1 MRVLVT
7 GGAGFIGHHLVA
19 ALTNAGHEVVVLDN
33 LKRGS
38 FERPGLSGATL
49 IERDIRSA
57 ADCAAAVRGCDAVVH
72 LAAQANVMGSADD
85 PAYAFETNVTGTW
98 NVARAS
104 IAAGVEQF
112 VFSSSR
118 EVYGEPDELPVSE
131 TAGFAPKNVYGA
143 TKVAGE
149 ALLSVLAADGFGVSV
164 LRLSNVIGRGD
175 SGRVLPLWLDAARE
189 GQPLRLFGGEQEID
203 SVPVATVVAAVRKVL
218 ELGRLNG
225 PVNIGGGR
233 SFALAEVAER
243 VAELFPTRTT
253 IERVPARAI
262 EVRRFRAGIQRMRE
276 QLGIEP
282 PDDPLA
288 GLESFAT
295 DEIQL

>member
-19 ALTNAGHEVVVLDN
+19 ALLKDGQDVVVLDN
-33 LKRGS
+33 LRRGS
-38 FERPGLSGATL
+38 FERPGLAGAAL
-49 IERDIRSA
+49 IQGDIRCSE
-57 ADCAAAVRGCDAVVH
+57 DCEAAARDCDAAVH

-85 PAYAFETNVTGTW
+85 PGYAFETNVTGTW
-98 NVARAS
+98 NVARAC
-104 IAAGVEQF
+104 IAAGVRQL

-118 EVYGEPDELPVSE
+118 EVYGEPQELPVSE
-131 TAGFAPKNVYGA
+131 ATPFAPKNVYGA

-149 ALLSVLAADGFGVSV
+149 ALLSALAGPAFGVSV

-175 SGRVLPLWLDAARE
+175 SGRVLPLWLEAGRE
-189 GQPLRLFGGEQEID
+189 GRALQLFGGEQEID
-203 SVPVATVVAAVRKVL
+203 FVPVETVVRAIRRVL
-218 ELGRLNG
+218 EAGTVDG

-243 VAELFPTRTT
+243 VASLFAARPA

-262 EVRRFRAGIQRMRE
+262 EVRRFRADVTRMRDV
-276 QLGIEP
+276 LGIEP
-282 PDDPLA
+282 PEDPLN
-288 GLESFAT
+288 GLRDFGT
-295 DEIQL
+295 DEIAL

>member
-7 GGAGFIGHHLVA
+7 GGAGFIGHHLAA
-19 ALTNAGHEVVVLDN
+19 ALLRDGHGVVVLDN

-38 FERPGLSGATL
+38 FERAGLAGARL
-49 IERDIRSA
+49 IEGDIRNA
-57 ADCAAAVRGCDAVVH
+57 ADCVAAASGCDAVVH

-85 PAYAFETNVTGTW
+85 PGYAFETNVAGTW

-104 IAAGVEQF
+104 GAAGVNHL
-112 VFSSSR
+112 VFASSR
-118 EVYGEPDELPVSE
+118 EVYGEPETLPVAE
-131 TAGFAPKNVYGA
+131 TTAFAPKNVYGA

-149 ALLSVLAADGFGVSV
+149 ALLRSLAGDLGVSV

-175 SGRVLPLWLDAARE
+175 SGRVLPLWLDAASE
-189 GQPLRLFGGEQEID
+189 GRPLRLFGGEQEID
-203 SVPVATVVAAVRKVL
+203 FVPVETVVEAVRRVL
-218 ELGRLNG
+218 ARGPLPG

-243 VAELFPTRTT
+243 VASLFAIRPV
-253 IERVPARAI
+253 IECVPARAI
-262 EVRRFRAGIQRMRE
+262 EVRRFRADITRMRDW
-276 QLGIEP
+276 LGIEP

-288 GLESFAT
+288 GLECFAS
-295 DEIQL
+295 DGVLH